1 MNWSTLGTLAGATAA
16 VLLITQYIK
25 PLLPKIDTRLIAWIL
40 AIIVLEAA
48 TAISGGVAQDYILA
62 VLNSVL
68 VASASMGAYQVTFS
82 ASDEIKKEATTYED
96 NTGEIS

>member
-68 VASASMGAYQVTFS
+68 VASASMGAYQMTFS
-82 ASDEIKKEATTYED
+82 ASDEAKKEADIYED
-96 NTGEIS
+96 NAEEIS